1 MYKGKN
7 KDKINCIK
15 TSLGIENNPHVI
27 GNKFNNYFTKIAQ
40 NLVPK
45 I

>member
-15 TSLGIENNPHVI
+15 TSLGIENKPHVI